1 MILIVDT
8 NRIIAGL
15 MKDSITREILLNTN
29 FEFYIPE
36 YLLLEIEKHKEL
48 ILKKSGLS
56 ESRFQLIFDLLKENI
71 NVVSMSK
78 IIDYIDEAEEIIG
91 DIDPNDIPFIA
102 LALAIQNEGIWTED
116 KDFRKQSKIKIWSTA
131 ELIKV
136 INSKKHLIP

>member
-1 MILIVDT
+1 VDT

-71 NVVSMSK
+71 NVVPMSE
-78 IIDYIDEAEEIIG
+78 ITDHLDEAEEIIG

-102 LALAIQNEGIWTED
+102 LALAIQNDGIWTED
-116 KDFRKQSKIKIWSTA
+116 KDFRKQSRIKIWSTA
-131 ELIKV
+131 DLIKI

>member
-136 INSKKHLIP
+136 INSKNI